1 MNENEQYMPS
11 QDLLYVFLKEQIT
24 NTINSFSISDYQK
37 WVIVSTICN
46 QLEPLANKQIQT
58 QMLEY
63 QEKMQKQEKKEV
75 PSEGVKNDDI
85 EQYEK
90 GGE

>member
-1 MNENEQYMPS
+1 MNENEQYTPS
-11 QDLLYVFLKEQIT
+11 QDLLSAEFKEQLANLIK
-24 NTINSFSISDYQK
+24 SSPISDYRK
-37 WVIVSTICN
+37 WEIVSLFFS
-46 QLEPLANKQIQT
+46 QLEPLANKQIQAEVT
-58 QMLEY
+58 EY
-63 QEKMQKQEKKEV
+63 REEMAKKEKKET

>member
-11 QDLLYVFLKEQIT
+11 QDLLSAEFKEQLANLIK
-24 NTINSFSISDYQK
+24 SSPISDYRK
-37 WVIVSTICN
+37 WEIVSLFFS